1 MRWST
6 GIVLLVDR
14 ASEALEVLRTA
25 LHSTDFVLLQATTG
39 DEAIGVLSR
48 LQFPV
53 DLAIIDLEL
62 PNDDGVVIS
71 LLTMLARR
79 KITKIIVKTS
89 RQDKPFLEQ
98 VNCFGIDAIVLK
110 PISAEQFVETVQAAL
125 TRCRMDSAGSSTGTA
140 A

>member
-39 DEAIGVLSR
+39 DEALAVLSR

-53 DLAIIDLEL
+53 DLAIVDLEL
-62 PNDDGVVIS
+62 PDDDGVVVS
-71 LLTMLARR
+71 LLTILARR

-89 RQDKPFLEQ
+89 RQDKPFLEK
-98 VNCFGIDAIVLK
+98 VKYLGIDALVLK
-110 PISAEQFVETVQAAL
+110 PISAEQFVGAVQTAL
-125 TRCRMDSAGSSTGTA
+125 TARMDSPGASAGTA